1 MTNWQRLALPQPG
14 ENEMPCGRLLIHSMA
29 VLTTF
34 GLLVTTAQAENAK
47 LTEIRVYPTEVTLK
61 TNRDRQTIIVQSVD
75 ETGITRDVTKD
86 SKLTLDKPEPVLL
99 KGNTLYPQADGEAKL
114 TVTYGGHQ
122 VVVPIQVAE
131 AKADRPISFRLDVM
145 PVFMKGGC
153 NTGSCH
159 GAARG
164 KDGFRLSLF
173 GFDPA
178 GDYFRLTRELP
189 ERRINLANPV
199 GCLLM
204 EKVTGVTAHTGG
216 KRFALESEM
225 GQTLMRWLKA
235 SVPDDAGEV
244 PAVLSLH
251 LYPPNA
257 VLDGDG
263 TEQQLNVLARYADG
277 TTRDV
282 TSLAYFMSSN
292 GTSASVDQKGV
303 VTAHARGEAFLMAR
317 YETHT
322 TGSQF
327 IVLPKGFKFTDP
339 KTPTFNYIDKFVHQ
353 KLNKLRIIPSEVC
366 SDEVFLRRVYLD
378 IVGVLP
384 NEEEYS
390 RFLGSSEPKKRE
402 QLVDELL
409 SRKEFVEIWVM
420 KWAELLTIRT
430 TQQISYKA
438 MLRYYNWLQ
447 DKIANNV
454 SMDVMVQELL
464 GSNGGTFTNAATN
477 YYQNETNTLKV
488 SENVAQ
494 VFMGMRIQC
503 TQCHNHPFDRWTMN
517 DYYSFGA
524 FFSQIGR
531 KTGEDPREVIVFNS
545 GGGEVKHLVGG
556 RVMKP
561 KFLGGEEPDVSGK
574 DRRVVMAKWLAS
586 PQNPYF
592 ARNLANIVWS
602 HFMGRGIIEPVDDV
616 RVSNPAVN
624 EELLSELA
632 TRFTNYKYDFK
643 KLVRDICLSRTYQ
656 LSTQTNETNQSD
668 LTNFSHGALRRIRAE
683 ILYDAISQVTETKDK
698 FPGLPLGARAV
709 QIANG
714 NTSSYFLTTFGRA
727 KRESV
732 CSCEVKM
739 EPNLSQ
745 ALHLINGTTA
755 NSKIQSGKLIE
766 RRVAE
771 TKAALDAANKAR
783 TTAVQGQETAAKNLT
798 AVQAKVKQAQQ
809 TVQETEKQ
817 LADAT
822 KAQQEAAAK
831 QKQAIEAA
839 QKETDNKDLQAAA
852 EQATKATAD
861 LETKRKTLEQGL
873 ADAKKQL
880 AAVTVEQT
888 AAIKAKQ
895 EADALVAKAD
905 DQIKIVTSQAN
916 PQRVIQDLY
925 VRCLSR
931 KPTASEIKSLTGI
944 LASAKVEEQQQVLED
959 IFWSLLN
966 SQEFLFN
973 H

>member
-1 MTNWQRLALPQPG
+1 MR
-14 ENEMPCGRLLIHSMA
+14 CGRIIIHSMA
-29 VLTTF
+29 VLTTVA
-34 GLLVTTAQAENAK
+34 LLVNDASAENAK
-47 LTEIRVYPTEVTLK
+47 LTEIRVYPSEVTLK
-61 TNRDRQTIIVQSVD
+61 TNRDQQAIIVQSVD

-86 SKLTLDKPEPVLL
+86 AKLTLDKPEPVQL
-99 KGNTLYPQADGEAKL
+99 KDNTLYPQADGEAKL
-114 TVTYGGHQ
+114 TVAYGGHQ
-122 VVVPIQVAE
+122 VVVPIQVTE
-131 AKADRPISFRLDVM
+131 AKTDRPISFRLDVM

-178 GDYFRLTRELP
+178 GDYYRLTRELP
-189 ERRINLANPV
+189 ERRINLADPA
-199 GCLLM
+199 GCLLV
-204 EKVTGVTAHTGG
+204 EKAIGTTPHTGG
-216 KRFALESEM
+216 KRFSLDSEM
-225 GQTLMRWLKA
+225 GQTLMRWLNA
-235 SVPDDAGEV
+235 SVPDDPGEV

-263 TEQQLNVLARYADG
+263 AEQQLNVLARYADG

-282 TSLAYFMSSN
+282 TSLAFFMTSN
-292 GTSASVDQKGV
+292 GTSAEVDQKGV
-303 VTAHARGEAFLMAR
+303 VTGHARGEAFIMAR

-327 IVLPKGFKFTDP
+327 IVLPKGLKFEDP
-339 KTPTFNYIDKFVHQ
+339 KTPTLNYIDEFVHQ
-353 KLNKLRIIPSEVC
+353 KLNKLRIKPSEVC

-384 NEEEYS
+384 TAEEYDQFIAS
-390 RFLGSSEPKKRE
+390 TEPKKRE

-409 SRKEFVEIWVM
+409 DRKEFVEIWVM

-430 TQQISYKA
+430 TRQVTYKS

-447 DKIANNV
+447 SKIASNV
-454 SMDVMVQELL
+454 PMDVMVQELL

-503 TQCHNHPFDRWTMN
+503 AQCHNHPFDRWTMD

-531 KTGEDPREVIVFNS
+531 KRGEDPRETIVFNS
-545 GGGEVKHLVGG
+545 NSGEVRHLVGN

-561 KFLGGEEPDVSGK
+561 KFLGGAVPDTAGK

-586 PQNPYF
+586 AENPYF
-592 ARNLANIVWS
+592 ARNLANIVWA

-624 EELLSELA
+624 EELLAELA
-632 TRFTNYKYDFK
+632 KRFTDYNYDFK
-643 KLVRDICLSRTYQ
+643 KLVRDICTSRTYQ
-656 LSTQTNETNQSD
+656 LSTQTNESNATD
-668 LTNFSHGALRRIRAE
+668 LTNFSHGSLRRIRAE
-683 ILYDAISQVTETKDK
+683 VLYDAISQVTETKDK

-745 ALHLINGTTA
+745 ALHLINGSTA
-755 NSKIQSGKLIE
+755 NSKIQSGKVVE
-766 RRVAE
+766 RSFAE
-771 TKAALDAANKAR
+771 KRTAIDAANKAR
-783 TTAVQGQETAAKNLT
+783 ATAVQAQQAAAKNLV
-798 AVQAKVKQAQQ
+798 AAQEKVAQAQAAVK
-809 TVQETEKQ
+809 TAETTLSAVIKTEEAADLEAKRKAAEDA
-817 LADAT
+817 LAAAKKNLAAATAEQVAAT
-822 KAQQEAAAK
+822 KAKQQ
-831 QKQAIEAA
+831 
-839 QKETDNKDLQAAA
+839 
-852 EQATKATAD
+852 
-861 LETKRKTLEQGL
+861 
-873 ADAKKQL
+873 ADAVL
-880 AAVTVEQT
+880 
-888 AAIKAKQ
+888 
-895 EADALVAKAD
+895 AKAD
-905 DQIKIVTSQAN
+905 EVVKVATSAAD
-916 PQRVIQDLY
+916 PQHVIETLY

-931 KPTASEIKSLTGI
+931 KPTADEAKSLGTI
-944 LASAKVEEQQQVLED
+944 LAAAKAEEHQQVVED